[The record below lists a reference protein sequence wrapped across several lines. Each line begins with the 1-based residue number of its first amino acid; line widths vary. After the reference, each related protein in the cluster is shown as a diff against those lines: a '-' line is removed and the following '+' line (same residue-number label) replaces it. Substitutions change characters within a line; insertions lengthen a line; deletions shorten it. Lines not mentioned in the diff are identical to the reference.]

1 MIICITWWAS
11 LVAQMLR
18 NMSRKWEP
26 GLMPVWEDPLEKV
39 ISFFFL
45 LFALFREEIDILRI
59 EFIY

>member
-1 MIICITWWAS
+1 
-11 LVAQMLR
+11 MLR

-39 ISFFFL
+39 SRVLFL
-45 LFALFREEIDILRI
+45 LFALFREEKDILRI